1 MENIRHEQIL
11 KILEK
16 RGNATVK
23 QLSAELFVCE
33 MTVRRDLEELDKC
46 GLITR
51 YRGGA
56 ASKLKDSDYP
66 INIRYQFHET
76 ERKELAA
83 DAAKHINDNSYIFL
97 DSSSVCMYIVPH
109 ISKKKNVSVITNS
122 VQTTLLSAKL
132 HIPCELVGGSYYEK
146 DMCLVGYSTIRR
158 LAEINPNVAF
168 ISSAALSSDGTV
180 SDNDE
185 AQTEVR
191 RAVIKNARKTI
202 FMFESTKLDK
212 TESINLCTLTDSDTI
227 IIPHGNRFS
236 INTEN

>member
-23 QLSAELFVCE
+23 QLSDELFVCE

-56 ASKLKDSDYP
+56 ASKLKDDYP
-66 INIRYQFHET
+66 IKIRYQFRET
-76 ERKELAA
+76 EKKELAA
-83 DAAKHINDNSYIFL
+83 DAAKYINDNICIFL

-109 ISKKKNVSVITNS
+109 ISKKKNVSIVTNS

-158 LAEINPNVAF
+158 LSEINPDIAF
-168 ISSAALSSDGTV
+168 ISSAALSSNGTV

-191 RAVIKNARKTI
+191 RAAIKNARKTVFI
-202 FMFESTKLDK
+202 FDSTKLNK
-212 TESINLCTLTDSDTI
+212 TESINLCTLSASDTTI
-227 IIPHGNRFS
+227 TPRGNCFS
-236 INTEN
+236 VNIEN

>member
-16 RGNATVK
+16 RGRATVK
-23 QLSAELFVCE
+23 QLSDELFVCE
-33 MTVRRDLEELDKC
+33 MTIRRDLEELDKR
-46 GLITR
+46 GLLTR

-56 ASKLKDSDYP
+56 ASKLKDDDYP
-66 INIRYQFHET
+66 IKVRYQFHET
-76 ERKELAA
+76 EKKELAA
-83 DAAKHINDNSYIFL
+83 DAAEYINDNSCVFL

-109 ISKKKNVSVITNS
+109 ISKKKNVSIITNS

-158 LAEINPNVAF
+158 LSEINPDVAF
-168 ISSAALSSDGTV
+168 ISSAALSINGTV

-191 RAVIKNARKTI
+191 RAVIKNAHKTI
-202 FMFESTKLDK
+202 FIFDSTKLDK
-212 TESINLCTLTDSDTI
+212 TESINLCTLSESDTI
-227 IIPHGNRFS
+227 IIPHGNCFYMHS
-236 INTEN
+236 EN